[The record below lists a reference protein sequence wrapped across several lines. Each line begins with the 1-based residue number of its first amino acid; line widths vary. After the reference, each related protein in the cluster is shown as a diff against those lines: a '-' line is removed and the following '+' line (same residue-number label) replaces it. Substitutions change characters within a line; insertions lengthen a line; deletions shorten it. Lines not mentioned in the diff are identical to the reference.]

1 MAPTRA
7 QWLTP
12 FAVQLIPA
20 GLFALTVPF
29 FSPESPRW
37 LLQRGKAER
46 AIKNLCYLRKLPA
59 DHAYIQE
66 EVAQMQAS
74 IDADVKDVGNG
85 AMAPIKGIF
94 TRWFLTRRLLLTTS
108 LFIFQ
113 NGTGINAVNYYSPT
127 FFKSIGLTGERT
139 PLLTTGVFGV
149 IKTIGALLW
158 AFWWVDRYG
167 RKAVL
172 VLGSIGGAVGML
184 VIAAILGATN
194 PAGKVP
200 APTTLPASGGA
211 AVAFFY
217 IWTAFYAIGWNGT
230 PWVVNSESFPGSV
243 RLVSSTAGAM
253 SNWLWNFVIARATP
267 TMFLRMGHSGYG
279 VYMFFGLMQV
289 VSIAYVIF
297 LLPETKEVPL
307 EYMDVLFEK
316 YKSSPRTA
324 HRKTMEEVE
333 NDHARLQQA
342 QASEADA
349 KSEDIKV

>member
-1 MAPTRA
+1 VTIELDGCEQQQTDGFIDTISWINYAVQKNMAVSRA

-37 LLQRGKAER
+37 LLQRGKEER
-46 AIKNLCYLRKLPA
+46 AVKNLCYLRKLPA
-59 DHAYIQE
+59 DHPYIQE
-66 EVAQMQAS
+66 ELAQMQSS
-74 IDADVKDVGNG
+74 IERDVKEVGTG
-85 AMAPIKGIF
+85 CMAPIKGIF
-94 TRWFLTRRLLLTTS
+94 SRWFLTRRLLLTTS

-127 FFKSIGLTGERT
+127 FFRSIGLTGERT

-172 VLGSIGGAVGML
+172 IVGSIGGAVGML
-184 VIAAILGATN
+184 AIAAILGATN

-200 APTTLPASGGA
+200 APTSLPPSGGA

-217 IWTAFYAIGWNGT
+217 IWTAFYAIGC
-230 PWVVNSESFPGSV
+230 EF
-243 RLVSSTAGAM
+243 
-253 SNWLWNFVIARATP
+253 
-267 TMFLRMGHSGYG
+267 
-279 VYMFFGLMQV
+279 
-289 VSIAYVIF
+289 
-297 LLPETKEVPL
+297 
-307 EYMDVLFEK
+307 
-316 YKSSPRTA
+316 
-324 HRKTMEEVE
+324 
-333 NDHARLQQA
+333 
-342 QASEADA
+342 
-349 KSEDIKV
+349 

>member
-20 GLFALTVPF
+20 GLFAATVPF

-37 LLQRGKAER
+37 LLQKGKAER
-46 AIKNLCYLRKLPA
+46 ALKNLCYLRKLPA
-59 DHAYIQE
+59 DHAYINE
-66 EVAQMQAS
+66 EMSQIQAS
-74 IDADVKDVGNG
+74 IDADVRDVGHG

-94 TRWFLTRRLLLTTS
+94 SRWFLTRRLLLTTS

-172 VLGSIGGAVGML
+172 VLGSVGGAVGML
-184 VIAAILGATN
+184 AIAAILGATN

-200 APTTLPASGGA
+200 APTSLPASGGA

-307 EYMDVLFEK
+307 EYMDDLFEK

-324 HRKTMEEVE
+324 HRKVMEQVE
-333 NDHARLQQA
+333 NDHARQQ
-342 QASEADA
+342 QQQVSEVDT
-349 KSEDIKV
+349 KSDDIKV